1 MRSTTRLKKNSSIE
15 IRLPDQT
22 KALFMERCQ
31 RDGRTASDVVRTLI
45 DDQLEPS
52 RSARKDSRRSTWR
65 MAVAGLAGAALG
77 LGVAAPSMASSG
89 EPNRAEFEKLD
100 DDRDG
105 ALTYREFSTR

>member
-22 KALFMERCQ
+22 KAVFMERCQ
-31 RDGRTASDVVRTLI
+31 REGRTASEVVRTMI
-45 DDQLEPS
+45 HEQLEPT
-52 RSARKDSRRSTWR
+52 RTVRIRGRSTWR
-65 MAVAGLAGAALG
+65 MALAGLAGAALG

-100 DDRDG
+100 QDGDG

>member
-45 DDQLEPS
+45 DEQLEPS
-52 RSARKDSRRSTWR
+52 GGARKHSRSTWR
-65 MAVAGLAGAALG
+65 MVVAGLAGAAFG

-89 EPNRAEFEKLD
+89 EPNRAEFEKIDLD
-100 DDRDG
+100 GDG